1 MQRTK
6 LSTACTRSILQPG
19 QSNSAGPFATYPGT
33 GDDSDGV
40 NVIFVPGH
48 YKERAGLV
56 LNGGI
61 IYLAYTGACG
71 DARPYTGW
79 VLGYDETTLAQVAV
93 LNLTPNGNRGSIW
106 AGGAA
111 PAVDANGYIYLM
123 AGNGTFETTL
133 DANGFPN

>member
-1 MQRTK
+1 GTIYVEAM
-6 LSTACTRSILQPG
+6 STDAANKTFHRLHALNLATGAEQFG
-19 QSNSAGPFATYPGT
+19 GPVNIAATYPGT

-106 AGGAA
+106 AGG
-111 PAVDANGYIYLM
+111 
-123 AGNGTFETTL
+123 
-133 DANGFPN
+133 